1 MDMVSSMVFSMSV
14 LAGVGALLGWHVRQW
29 KTAQARV
36 LEKAELDYRR
46 SQFRRRMQTTMLF
59 GLATASLPFGLPLIR
74 AWPKAGAIYWGVI
87 VLLLLWAIVLGL
99 ADILAIKVFYGRLQ
113 HRNQLERARLEVTV
127 VDDPQAPD
135 QRIALHYAHLPEA
148 EITEGIRRLGHC
160 LASYSE
166 LAARH
171 APGYPTML
179 LGT

>member
-1 MDMVSSMVFSMSV
+1 MDMVSSVVFSMSV

-29 KTAQARV
+29 KTAQARM

-74 AWPKAGAIYWGVI
+74 AWPRAGAIYWGVI

-113 HRNQLERARLEVTV
+113 HRNQLERARLEVEMR
-127 VDDPQAPD
+127 
-135 QRIALHYAHLPEA
+135 RIHVARSSAAAGERARRNGHGFSRPE
-148 EITEGIRRLGHC
+148 EGGE
-160 LASYSE
+160 A
-166 LAARH
+166 
-171 APGYPTML
+171 
-179 LGT
+179 